1 MQWTVYI
8 EVTERYFKKLLF
20 ACEKFS
26 RGSRWPRR
34 RKYFSLW
41 TSCYRMDVIKKGVWI
56 RLGREHAL
64 VVAKQFIPE
73 VNCEIKLPRIQVGLQ

>member
-1 MQWTVYI
+1 
-8 EVTERYFKKLLF
+8 
-20 ACEKFS
+20 
-26 RGSRWPRR
+26 
-34 RKYFSLW
+34 
-41 TSCYRMDVIKKGVWI
+41 MDVIKRGVWI